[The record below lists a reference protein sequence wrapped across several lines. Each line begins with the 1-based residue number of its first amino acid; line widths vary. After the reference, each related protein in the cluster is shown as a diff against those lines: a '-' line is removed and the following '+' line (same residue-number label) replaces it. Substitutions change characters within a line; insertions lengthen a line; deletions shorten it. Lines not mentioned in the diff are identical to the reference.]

1 MVQCDHFA
9 FQVGDMDLAIR
20 FYVEKL
26 GFAVSFRSTNAEVG
40 EELAFLVLGDLR
52 LELLRDL
59 KRPAQPKPEPQP
71 PYCPHLAIRTDD
83 MAGTVARLRDRGIPL
98 LYGPEEVP
106 GEETWLY
113 LADPDNNVVEYI
125 QWYRQVVP

>member
-1 MVQCDHFA
+1 MGQYDHFA

-26 GFAVSFRSTNAEVG
+26 GFSLSFRSTNAEVG
-40 EELAFLVLGDLR
+40 EELAFLALGDLR

-59 KRPAQPKPEPQP
+59 NRPGYEKPELKP

-83 MAGTVARLRDRGIPL
+83 MVATVAQLRDRGVPIL
-98 LYGPEEVP
+98 HGPTEIP

-125 QWYRQVVP
+125 QWYRPA